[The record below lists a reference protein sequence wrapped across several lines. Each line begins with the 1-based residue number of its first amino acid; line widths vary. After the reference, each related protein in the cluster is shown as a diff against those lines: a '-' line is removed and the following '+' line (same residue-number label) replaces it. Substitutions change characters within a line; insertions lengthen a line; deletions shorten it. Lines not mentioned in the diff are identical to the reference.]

1 MSIKSK
7 IYKIFT
13 SVPAVQYEKRHEE
26 RVKKTEQGREFLS
39 KNRTLRQRVRTFK
52 DVLKKKFRKYDE

>member
-1 MSIKSK
+1 MPHKTIKKLYEK
-7 IYKIFT
+7 I
-13 SVPAVQYEKRHEE
+13 PAVQYGKKQEE
-26 RVKKTEQGREFLS
+26 RQAKTEEGREFLS